1 MPLWRGGLFFCASGS
16 HAGHDLGG
24 QMKTL
29 YRGLLL
35 TLAFASPMP
44 AVAGTQCQAP
54 GPGQPIELSG
64 CQAGDRLVLH
74 GLNFETASA
83 QLSPG
88 STRMLEQVAAAL
100 RASPGIL
107 VNIHGHTD
115 NVGDADY
122 NRELSQFRAE
132 AVKQFLVDLGVSAQ
146 RMQARGFGKSD
157 PLADNVTAA
166 GRAQNRRVELV
177 LAGTGAP
184 VRAAAAPPPPP
195 KTVYMTTFSAQPSQ
209 LTVPLGTTVTWKN
222 YDEITHSV
230 VVANEKSQRLWSA
243 GWKGQTFSKTF
254 DKPGEYPFQCGVHND
269 VHGKIIVVA
278 GPVAESSDPKPTY
291 TGHTLSGMPSKLT
304 TAAPMHQHEPQA
316 HSVHA
321 APAPAPTA
329 GSPAEVAGDAVLIRN
344 HAFSPASLA
353 VPLGGQVTW
362 RNQDGGSHT
371 VVFADMVSE
380 RMSSGDS
387 YSRSFDTPGVYEYRC
402 GIHGSMRGRISVG
415 QI

>member
-1 MPLWRGGLFFCASGS
+1 
-16 HAGHDLGG
+16 
-24 QMKTL
+24 MKML

-35 TLAFASPMP
+35 TLACASPLP
-44 AVAGTQCQAP
+44 AVAGAPCQAP

-83 QLSPG
+83 RLSPG
-88 STRMLEQVAAAL
+88 STSMLEQVAAAL
-100 RASPGIL
+100 RANPGIE

-132 AVKQFLVDLGVSAQ
+132 AVKQFLVDLGVSA
-146 RMQARGFGKSD
+146 RRLQARGFGKSD

-184 VRAAAAPPPPP
+184 VRAAAAAPPPP
-195 KTVYMTTFSAQPSQ
+195 KTIYMTTFSAQPSQ
-209 LTVPLGTTVTWKN
+209 ITVPVGTTVTWKN

-230 VVANEKSQRLWSA
+230 KLPDEQSQRIWTA

-254 DKPGEYPFQCGVHND
+254 DAPGEYPFQCGVHND
-269 VHGKIIVVA
+269 VHGKIVVVP
-278 GPVAESSDPKPTY
+278 GPVAESNDPKPTY

-304 TAAPMHQHEPQA
+304 STPPAPAPQPHA
-316 HSVHA
+316 HSGHA
-321 APAPAPTA
+321 APAMTPMASAPAA
-329 GSPAEVAGDAVLIRN
+329 VSGDAVLISN
-344 HAFSPASLA
+344 HAFSPASLS
-353 VPLGGQVTW
+353 VPLGAQVTW

-380 RMSSGDS
+380 RMGNGDS
-387 YSRSFDTPGVYEYRC
+387 YTRRFDTPGEYEYRC
-402 GIHGSMRGRISVG
+402 GIHGYMKGRISVG
-415 QI
+415 QS